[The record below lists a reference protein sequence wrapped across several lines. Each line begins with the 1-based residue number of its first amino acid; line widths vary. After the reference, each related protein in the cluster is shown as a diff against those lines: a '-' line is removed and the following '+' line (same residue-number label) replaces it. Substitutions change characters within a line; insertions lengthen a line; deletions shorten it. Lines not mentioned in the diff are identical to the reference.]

1 MAVKQEYIDIMVN
14 IPGFSVNMVSSHHFD
29 DEGLCLF
36 IVLGRKERKYQCR
49 CGREFD
55 TYYDC
60 KERSVRDL
68 SYGPYKRSYL
78 FFVQMRV
85 DCPDCGVVTESLAWV
100 LPRVEYSKRLA
111 AAVALACQEIR
122 SIKAVAEQF
131 GLHEKTV
138 KQIDK
143 AALEEELPDPSEAS
157 PKVIGVDEF
166 SIRRHH
172 HYATTVVDFE
182 KKVVPYVAKDRTKES
197 LAGFYKALGKE
208 KCKAIEA
215 VAMDMWRPY
224 EEATREHCPNAEI
237 VYDPFHLIAAYGR
250 EVIDKVRVRE
260 TWKAYGRLL
269 EVIKGSRYL
278 LLKNRE
284 NLDPKRDEPAR
295 LSDLLR
301 LNRRLNTVYILKDD
315 LKQLWFYKSEAWARK
330 WFQDWYLRAIRSRI
344 EPLKKFARRLKEH
357 LPGILA
363 HCRYPIH
370 TSFIEGVNNKIKVIK
385 RVAFGFRDL
394 KYFFLKIRGA
404 FRPEVTHTKIR

>member
-14 IPGFSVNMVSSHHFD
+14 IPGFSVGRASTHNH
-29 DEGLCLF
+29 EGDLDLMIELF
-36 IVLGRKERKYQCR
+36 RKESKYRCR
-49 CGREFD
+49 CGNEF
-55 TYYDC
+55 TSYYDC
-60 KERSVRDL
+60 DERCVRDL
-68 SYGPYKRSYL
+68 SYGVFKRSYL
-78 FFVQMRV
+78 VFYQVRV
-85 DCPDCGVVTESLAWV
+85 DCPDCGVVTESLDWM

-111 AAVALACQEIR
+111 AFVALACQEIR

-138 KQIDK
+138 KKIDK
-143 AALEEELPDPSEAS
+143 AALKKELPDPSEAS
-157 PKVIGVDEF
+157 PKIIGVDEF
-166 SIRRHH
+166 SIRRRHR
-172 HYATTVVDFE
+172 YATTVVDFE
-182 KKVVPYVAKDRTKES
+182 KRTVPYVAKDRTKES

-250 EVIDKVRVRE
+250 EVIDQVRVQE
-260 TWKAYGRLL
+260 TWKAYGRSL

-278 LLKNRE
+278 LLKNRK

-315 LKQLWFYKSEAWARK
+315 LKQLWFYRSEAWARK
-330 WFQDWYLRAIRSRI
+330 WFDWWYRRAIRSRI
-344 EPLKKFARRLKEH
+344 EPLKKFAKRLKKH

-370 TSFIEGVNNKIKVIK
+370 TSFIEGINNKIKVIK
-385 RVAFGFRDL
+385 RIAFGFIDL
-394 KYFFLKIRGA
+394 DYFFLKIRGA
-404 FRPEVTHTKIR
+404 FRPEVAHTKIR